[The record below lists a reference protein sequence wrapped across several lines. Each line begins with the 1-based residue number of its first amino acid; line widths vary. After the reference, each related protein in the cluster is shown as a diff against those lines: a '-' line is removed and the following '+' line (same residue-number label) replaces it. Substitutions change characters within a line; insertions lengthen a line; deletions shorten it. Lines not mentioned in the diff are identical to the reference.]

1 MKKMDDTEV
10 EVDGENQPVVEVT
23 EEATTANNGARS
35 RLQFQ
40 LLKNVYNFWH
50 CRSSTVRL
58 TVQLFKLR
66 RLVILALFGCQT
78 VHKHQEWTV
87 S

>member
-35 RLQFQ
+35 RLQF
-40 LLKNVYNFWH
+40 
-50 CRSSTVRL
+50 
-58 TVQLFKLR
+58 
-66 RLVILALFGCQT
+66 
-78 VHKHQEWTV
+78 
-87 S
+87 